1 MSSYLKSPPPHYSV
15 NALALAAPALEI
27 LHGGT
32 TAGYSGKAIFYPG
45 TPRKQRRERTTFTR
59 AQLDILEGLFAK
71 TRYPDIFMREDVA
84 GKINLP
90 ESRVQV
96 WFKNRRAKCRQ
107 QQQQQQQ
114 PAGGGTSKAR
124 PAKKKGVSPPR
135 GGVEPGPE
143 PPGPYSPAPA
153 PSATPPS
160 ASVSIWSPALSPL
173 PDPLAAMG
181 ASGGS
186 SVCTQRGPGASVA
199 ASSSYALTY
208 APAPAA
214 FSASS
219 SPYGSSSSF
228 FGGLDCSP
236 YLSPMGSQLGGPGSS
251 LSPLPAPGMGPH
263 LGQSPASLSGQS
275 FGAGGLGFSP
285 VDCLDYKDPSSTWKL
300 NFSTTADCLDYKDQ
314 GSWKFQVL

>member
-1 MSSYLKSPPPHYSV
+1 CSGPNLFPPNPMT
-15 NALALAAPALEI
+15 I
-27 LHGGT
+27 LP
-32 TAGYSGKAIFYPG
+32 SPG

-114 PAGGGTSKAR
+114 PASGGASKAR
-124 PAKKKGVSPPR
+124 PPKKKGVSPPR
-135 GGVEPGPE
+135 GGAEPGPE

-153 PSATPPS
+153 PSGTPPP

-173 PDPLAAMG
+173 PDPL
-181 ASGGS
+181 
-186 SVCTQRGPGASVA
+186 RGPGASVA

-208 APAPAA
+208 TPAPAA

-219 SPYGSSSSF
+219 SPYGSSGSF

-275 FGAGGLGFSP
+275 FGTGGLGFSP
-285 VDCLDYKDPSSTWKL
+285 VDCLDYKDPSSTWKF

-314 GSWKFQVL
+314 SSWKFQVL

>member
-1 MSSYLKSPPPHYSV
+1 MSSYLKSPSPHYSV
-15 NALALAAPALEI
+15 NALALAVPALEI

-32 TAGYSGKAIFYPG
+32 TAGYSG
-45 TPRKQRRERTTFTR
+45 TPRKQCRERTTFTR

-71 TRYPDIFMREDVA
+71 VRYLDVFMREDVA
-84 GKINLP
+84 GKINIP
-90 ESRVQV
+90 ESQFQV

-107 QQQQQQQ
+107 HQQQQQQ

-124 PAKKKGVSPPR
+124 LAKKKGISPPR
-135 GGVEPGPE
+135 GGAEPGPE

-153 PSATPPS
+153 PSATPPP

-181 ASGGS
+181 AVGGS
-186 SVCTQRGPGASVA
+186 SVCTQP
-199 ASSSYALTY
+199 YALTY

-219 SPYGSSSSF
+219 SPYGSSNSF
-228 FGGLDCSP
+228 LGGLDCSP

-285 VDCLDYKDPSSTWKL
+285 VDCLDYKDPSNTWKL
-300 NFSTTADCLDYKDQ
+300 NFSMIAGCLDYKDQ

>member
-1 MSSYLKSPPPHYSV
+1 CDLR
-15 NALALAAPALEI
+15 
-27 LHGGT
+27 
-32 TAGYSGKAIFYPG
+32 YPC

-107 QQQQQQQ
+107 QQQQQQ
-114 PAGGGTSKAR
+114 PAGGGTTKAR
-124 PAKKKGVSPPR
+124 PAKKKGISPPR
-135 GGVEPGPE
+135 GGAEPGPE

-181 ASGGS
+181 AAGGS

-199 ASSSYALTY
+199 ASSSYA
-208 APAPAA
+208 
-214 FSASS
+214 
-219 SPYGSSSSF
+219 SSSF